1 MPKQI
6 CQCLLQPLVVFA
18 VVGNPLL
25 LPDVFQ
31 ELVELVEVGQ
41 EWGSDG
47 DVRGQ
52 GVQGFKGSRVQ
63 GVQGVQGF
71 ERARGQELYFSPTF
85 SLDLISLMRFMMPA
99 ESLRLSLYNSWYSSG
114 VR

>member
-31 ELVELVEVGQ
+31 ELVELVEVGE
-41 EWGSDG
+41 EWGGDG
-47 DVRGQ
+47 DV
-52 GVQGFKGSRVQ
+52 GFVHFLNG
-63 GVQGVQGF
+63 
-71 ERARGQELYFSPTF
+71 
-85 SLDLISLMRFMMPA
+85 
-99 ESLRLSLYNSWYSSG
+99 
-114 VR
+114 